1 MIINIFEARNRL
13 SGLIKL
19 ARAGENVV
27 IANRGKPTVRL
38 VPVEEEASGKGDV
51 MDILG
56 WLDEHPLPADARRDA
71 RQIDADIE
79 AERASWE

>member
-1 MIINIFEARNRL
+1 MIINVFEARNRL

-19 ARAGENVV
+19 ARAGETVV
-27 IANRGKPTVRL
+27 IANRGKPVAQL
-38 VPVEEEASGKGDV
+38 VPVDEEASGSGDV
-51 MDILG
+51 ADILG
-56 WLDEHPLPADARRDA
+56 WLDENPLPANARRSA